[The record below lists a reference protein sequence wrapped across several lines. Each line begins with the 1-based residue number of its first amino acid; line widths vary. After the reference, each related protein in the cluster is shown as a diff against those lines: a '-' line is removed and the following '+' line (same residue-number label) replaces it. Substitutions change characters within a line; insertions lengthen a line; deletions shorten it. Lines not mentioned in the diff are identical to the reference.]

1 MDPDPQASRRKFFSI
16 NARKLLNNAS
26 LFNSLNVNWPKAPLF
41 LTFEQSFVCF
51 TTIKKNSSW
60 VYFFHTLLSWF
71 WIRIFQAAGFGSE
84 FRITAGSAKIEC
96 GSRSKEKLRVCIVN
110 EYAEKRFSKFEIKY
124 CQNKKVCET
133 VLVFKRS
140 RKSYNYFYSL

>member
-51 TTIKKNSSW
+51 TTIKKLFMSF
-60 VYFFHTLLSWF
+60 YFYTLLSWF
-71 WIRIFQAAGFGSE
+71 WIRIFQAAGSGSE
-84 FRITAGSAKIEC
+84 FRITAGSAKNEC
-96 GSRSKEKLRVCIVN
+96 GSRSKEKLRVRIVY

-124 CQNKKVCET
+124 CENKKVCET